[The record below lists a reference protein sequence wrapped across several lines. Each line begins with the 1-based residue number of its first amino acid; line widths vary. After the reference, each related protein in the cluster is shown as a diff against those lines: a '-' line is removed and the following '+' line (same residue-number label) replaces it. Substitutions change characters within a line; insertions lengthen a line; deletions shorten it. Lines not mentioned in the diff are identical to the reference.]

1 MIVFFRVMGVQY
13 CGGSPFGRYGMQAT
27 SQGNEVFPPHPRPYA
42 FAAWSASL
50 NHPRTNSSA
59 SRKGADFWPSWVD

>member
-42 FAAWSASL
+42 FAAWSAAL
-50 NHPRTNSSA
+50 
-59 SRKGADFWPSWVD
+59 